1 MSLLIG
7 DNLIVS
13 MHYKLTDDAGN
24 VLDSSEGSEPLAYL
38 HGAGNIIS
46 GLEKELVGK
55 VEGDSLQVRV
65 EPVDGYGEV
74 RPDLIQTVQRA
85 VFQGVESVEPGM
97 VFEAKAPDGSAQRIV
112 VKNVEGDDVT
122 IDANHP
128 LAGVALNFDV
138 DIVGVREA
146 TEEEAAHGHAH
157 QRGNS

>member
-146 TEEEAAHGHAH
+146 TEEEVAHGHAH